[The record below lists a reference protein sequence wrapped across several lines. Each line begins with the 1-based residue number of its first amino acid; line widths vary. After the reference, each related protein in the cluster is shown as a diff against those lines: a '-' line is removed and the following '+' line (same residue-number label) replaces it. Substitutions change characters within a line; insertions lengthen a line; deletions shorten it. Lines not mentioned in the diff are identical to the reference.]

1 MTNEFRKP
9 EFRMLFLITQPRLA
23 EKASEVFRENHV
35 PVQYTFRGR
44 GTATEGI
51 VNLLGLDSVE
61 KTIVMCMLPKRFAD
75 YILKKLRRRL
85 SLGLPNTGVAF
96 TIPLSGG
103 NRRMVRMMEEIEQA
117 EDGVTERKGIG
128 MIESGYSM
136 IMAIIDQGF
145 SEEVMEAARP
155 VGATG
160 GSVFHSRRIG
170 SEEAARCWGIRVQQ
184 EREIVIIL
192 ADRAD
197 KRAIMEAIHDKCGM
211 KSEAHGVVFSMPV
224 DGVAGLD

>member
-1 MTNEFRKP
+1 MTNELKRP
-9 EFRMLFLITQPRLA
+9 EFRMFFLITQPRLA
-23 EKASEVFRENHV
+23 EKATAVFREDHV

-61 KTIVMCMLPKRFAD
+61 KTIVMCMMPKRFAD
-75 YILKKLRRRL
+75 QMLKKLRKRL

-96 TIPLSGG
+96 TVPLSGG
-103 NRRMVRMMEEIEQA
+103 NRRIVRLMEEIEPA
-117 EDGVTERKGIG
+117 DDGMAERKGTG
-128 MIESGYSM
+128 MAESEYSM
-136 IMAIIDQGF
+136 IMVIVDQGF

-155 VGATG
+155 AGATG

-170 SEEAARCWGIRVQQ
+170 SEMAARCWGIRVQQ

-192 ADRAD
+192 ASRAD

-211 KSEAHGVVFSMPV
+211 RSEAHGVVFSLPI

>member
-9 EFRMLFLITQPRLA
+9 AFRMFFLITTPKLTK
-23 EKASEVFRENHV
+23 KAIAVFQEEHV

-61 KTIVMCMLPKRFAD
+61 KTILMCMLPKGFAD
-75 YILKKLRRRL
+75 QMLKKMRKRL

-96 TIPLSGG
+96 TVPLSGG
-103 NRRMVRMMEEIEQA
+103 NRRMVRMMEEIELIEERLA
-117 EDGVTERKGIG
+117 ERRGIDMG
-128 MIESGYSM
+128 ESEYSM

-192 ADRAD
+192 ANRSD
-197 KRAIMEAIHDKCGM
+197 KRAIMQAIHDKCGM

>member
-9 EFRMLFLITQPRLA
+9 AFRMFFLITTPKLA
-23 EKASEVFRENHV
+23 DKAIALFHEERV
-35 PVQYTFRGR
+35 PVQYTFRAR

-61 KTIVMCMLPKRFAD
+61 KTILMCMLPKHVAGQM
-75 YILKKLRRRL
+75 LKRMRKRL

-103 NRRMVRMMEEIEQA
+103 NRRMIRLMNELQP
-117 EDGVTERKGIG
+117 EDDRLTERKGTDMG
-128 MIESGYSM
+128 ESEYSM

-192 ADRAD
+192 ANKSD
-197 KRAIMEAIHDKCGM
+197 KRAIMQAIHEKCGM
-211 KSEAHGVVFSMPV
+211 KSEAHGVVFSLPV